1 MNLLNP
7 LHVKEHINNIL
18 LNKMFMNNKVMM
30 NQFPYLLYT
39 RFGRSDDELIK
50 IKRTISGVGG
60 RKHSTKGFVLM
71 DLIVERRT
79 LTTTFFIKE
88 VQGSYNMILER
99 D

>member
-1 MNLLNP
+1 VNLLNP

-30 NQFPYLLYT
+30 NQLPYLLYT

-60 RKHSTKGFVLM
+60 GKHSTKGFVLM

-88 VQGSYNMILER
+88 VQGSYNTILER